1 MPAQRAMT
9 GRDVDDDEQIDVADP
24 AQVQAWAERLRVT
37 PEEVLEAVRTAG
49 ERWSE
54 VKAFVEGGGI
64 RVP

>member
-1 MPAQRAMT
+1 MT
-9 GRDVDDDEQIDVADP
+9 GRDVEDDERIDVADP
-24 AQVQAWAERLRVT
+24 ARVRAWAERLRVS
-37 PEEVLEAVRTAG
+37 PDEVLEAVRTVG